1 MAIQS
6 QAAELAAQIEA
17 ALTGDAAA
25 LERLEGSAQDT
36 AVAATALGLLHC
48 TAKKTPPTKQMS
60 TKPNEAGE
68 RCGSATASA
77 CACRRLGVRRDP
89 SSMCRSSSSG
99 TKETVRFDRMMSAAL
114 RLTYSGY
121 ACT

>member
-1 MAIQS
+1 MVGVGPSGGGAGGGGGGGGG
-6 QAAELAAQIEA
+6 
-17 ALTGDAAA
+17 GDPDVGWGTVAAA
-25 LERLEGSAQDT
+25 REPA
-36 AVAATALGLLHC
+36 ALGLLHC

-99 TKETVRFDRMMSAAL
+99 TKETVRF
-114 RLTYSGY
+114 
-121 ACT
+121 

>member
-36 AVAATALGLLHC
+36 AVAATALGLLQS
-48 TAKKTPPTKQMS
+48 APRTPVEIRGAQFAAVMV
-60 TKPNEAGE
+60 
-68 RCGSATASA
+68 
-77 CACRRLGVRRDP
+77 VR
-89 SSMCRSSSSG
+89 
-99 TKETVRFDRMMSAAL
+99 
-114 RLTYSGY
+114 
-121 ACT
+121 